1 MKKELVRYLRVWIR
15 LTLGSFRIALQ
26 SRIGAGI
33 FIVAK
38 LVRFGLLFAFLAVI
52 TTKTRVFAGYS
63 QAQVFIFFLT
73 FNCIDT
79 ISQCL
84 FREVYRFREKIVTGD
99 FDLLLVK
106 PYSPLIRALFGGT
119 DPLDA
124 MLIIPYVA
132 MLGFIIAK
140 VTTIDIFDMALF
152 LMLAING
159 IIIAAAFHI
168 LVLALGIV
176 TTEVDHAILIYRDV
190 SQMTRFPITIYE
202 EPIRSLITFV
212 VPVGIMV
219 SFPAQALLGTLQ
231 LPFVLLSVVFAGS
244 LLTLSLL
251 MWRLALR
258 HYTSASS

>member
-1 MKKELVRYLRVWIR
+1 MMKELKRYIKVWVR
-15 LTLGSFRIALQ
+15 LTMGSFKIALQ

-33 FIVAK
+33 FILAK
-38 LVRFGLLFAFLAVI
+38 LLRFGLLFTFLAMI
-52 TTKTRVFAGYS
+52 TTRTRVLAGYS
-63 QAQVFIFFLT
+63 QNQVFIFFLT

-124 MLIIPYVA
+124 MLIIPYVI
-132 MLGFIIAK
+132 MLGVIVTK
-140 VTTIDIFDMALF
+140 VATIHIFDMALF
-152 LMLAING
+152 LALAVNG
-159 IIIAAAFHI
+159 VMIAAAFHI
-168 LVLALGIV
+168 FVLALGIV
-176 TTEVDHAILIYRDV
+176 TTQVDHAILIYRDI
-190 SQMTRFPITIYE
+190 SQMTRFPIAIYE
-202 EPIRSLITFV
+202 EPLRSIITFV

-231 LPFVLLSVVFAGS
+231 PHFVLLSIVFAGS
-244 LLTLSLL
+244 LLTMSLVA
-251 MWRLALR
+251 WRLALR
-258 HYTSASS
+258 HYASASS